1 LFPPGH
7 LISFQL
13 YFHTILPT
21 RNLSSYY
28 FGRTPELG
36 GASEGKAP
44 YLMLLPLIK
53 ALIEFARGTLHY
65 HSHVTEVAPF
75 GTAKINHHWEK

>member
-1 LFPPGH
+1 
-7 LISFQL
+7 
-13 YFHTILPT
+13 
-21 RNLSSYY
+21 
-28 FGRTPELG
+28 
-36 GASEGKAP
+36 
-44 YLMLLPLIK
+44 MLLPLIK